1 MMSPLSKRNQQT
13 GQVNS
18 PFGFG
23 LAKARSLVGAGGVS
37 TDDSGD
43 EVSGYGTAN
52 SALQC
57 GQSTVLPAS
66 SSSAL
71 SL

>member
-1 MMSPLSKRNQQT
+1 MMLPLSKRNQQT
-13 GQVNS
+13 GQVNA

-23 LAKARSLVGAGGVS
+23 LAKARSLAGAAGVS
-37 TDDSGD
+37 TDDSWD
-43 EVSGYGTAN
+43 EVSGWGTEN
-52 SALQC
+52 LVLQR
-57 GQSTVLPAS
+57 GQSAIVPAI